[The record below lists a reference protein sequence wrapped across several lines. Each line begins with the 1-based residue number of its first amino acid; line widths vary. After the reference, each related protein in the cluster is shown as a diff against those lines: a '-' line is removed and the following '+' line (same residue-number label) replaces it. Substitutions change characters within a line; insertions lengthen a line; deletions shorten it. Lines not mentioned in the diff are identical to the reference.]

1 LQVLAMPLQQIN
13 LRLPADLVGRFRVL
27 AKESGRSL
35 NVIAAEALEQ
45 RLQALASA
53 TGKHPEADPSTDRLD
68 ALEQRVTALEARAAA
83 PPTRV
88 TRSTP
93 DRVAPGDPI
102 SPDGAITTAELA
114 TVLGIRRHT
123 LNARLAR
130 LGGAVVGLE
139 LPDGWRCVG
148 KVAPPQGGPKRW
160 CWVQSS

>member
-1 LQVLAMPLQQIN
+1 MPLQQIN

-93 DRVAPGDPI
+93 DRLAPAH
-102 SPDGAITTAELA
+102 PDGAITTAELA
-114 TVLGIRRHT
+114 NVLGIRRHT
-123 LNARLAR
+123 MNARLAR

-148 KVAPPQGGPKRW
+148 KVAPPQGGPQQW

>member
-1 LQVLAMPLQQIN
+1 MPLQQIN

-68 ALEQRVTALEARAAA
+68 ALDQRVTALEARAAA

-93 DRVAPGDPI
+93 DRVAPPVRTGDPI
-102 SPDGAITTAELA
+102 SPDGAITTAVLA
-114 TVLGIRRHT
+114 ERLGIRRHT

-130 LGGAVVGLE
+130 LGGAREGLE

-148 KVAPPQGGPKRW
+148 KVAPPQGGPKQW